1 MTFKDRVTELV
12 VTALE
17 TRKDLFL
24 IEYTVTPD
32 QKIKVFIDGDK
43 GVQLQDCID
52 ISRHIE
58 HQLDREEYDFSL
70 EVASAGVGS
79 NLKKVRQYQN
89 NIGRK
94 LRVEIEGV
102 KPLEGT
108 LVKADENAFTLMW
121 KQREP
126 KPIGKGK
133 ITVTKEETLSYDAI
147 ASAIVLV

>member
-1 MTFKDRVTELV
+1 MTLKDRVTELV

>member
-1 MTFKDRVTELV
+1 MTLKDRVSEL
-12 VTALE
+12 LE
-17 TRKDLFL
+17 TAFEARKDLFL
-24 IEYTVTPD
+24 IECLVTSD
-32 QKIKVFIDGDK
+32 QKIKIYIDGDS

-79 NLKKVRQYQN
+79 NLKKVRQYHK

-94 LRVEIEGV
+94 LHVEFDGA
-102 KPLEGT
+102 KPIEGT
-108 LVKADENAFTLMW
+108 LVKADENTFTLSC

-133 ITVTKEETLSYDAI
+133 ITVVKETTLSYNAI

>member
-1 MTFKDRVTELV
+1 MTLKDRVTELV
-12 VTALE
+12 LTALE

-79 NLKKVRQYQN
+79 N
-89 NIGRK
+89 
-94 LRVEIEGV
+94 
-102 KPLEGT
+102 
-108 LVKADENAFTLMW
+108 
-121 KQREP
+121 
-126 KPIGKGK
+126 
-133 ITVTKEETLSYDAI
+133 
-147 ASAIVLV
+147 

>member
-1 MTFKDRVTELV
+1 MTLKDRVTELV

-52 ISRHIE
+52 LSRHIE

-108 LVKADENAFTLMW
+108 LVKADENTITLMW